1 ADLEPQTDDAIAFA
15 ACHTA
20 QQLGAAAIIA
30 FTESGSTAY
39 RVAKYRPQ
47 SPLLA
52 LTPSDGVRRRLALV
66 WGVNTS
72 LVGRPATVDDM
83 FAQAVRLAQ
92 ERGMA
97 AKGDLVVIT
106 AGVPIGIAGTTNLL
120 KVQTIE

>member
-1 ADLEPQTDDAIAFA
+1 M
-15 ACHTA
+15 
-20 QQLGAAAIIA
+20 
-30 FTESGSTAY
+30 
-39 RVAKYRPQ
+39 
-47 SPLLA
+47 
-52 LTPSDGVRRRLALV
+52 VRRRLALV